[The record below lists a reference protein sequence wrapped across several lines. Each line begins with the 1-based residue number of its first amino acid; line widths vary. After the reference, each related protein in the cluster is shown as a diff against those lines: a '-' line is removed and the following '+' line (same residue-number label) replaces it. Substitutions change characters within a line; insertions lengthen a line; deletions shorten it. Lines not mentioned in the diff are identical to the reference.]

1 MNKDIIKIEIKEV
14 NGIYEFSN
22 LEYEI
27 FHSSNSLEKGYNEAK
42 NKIEQRIKFFKE
54 NHINFNNKNFN
65 RNENSLSSI
74 NYKNLI
80 TKNIIKLFFS
90 LLSFSIIIL
99 IIFFLTNSLIK
110 KNEIKG
116 GREFWKNFENELEK
130 LSNKE
135 IDKESNEKILLSI
148 RKIGERYKPFIDEI
162 KIIFD

>member
-1 MNKDIIKIEIKEV
+1 MNKESIKIEIKEL
-14 NGIYEFSN
+14 NGTYEFSN
-22 LEYEI
+22 FEYEI
-27 FHSSNSLEKGYNEAK
+27 FHQSNNLEIGYEESK
-42 NKIEQRIKFFKE
+42 RKIEQRIKFFKD
-54 NHINFNNKNFN
+54 NHISTNKNIN
-65 RNENSLSSI
+65 RKKNSFSDI

-80 TKNIIKLFFS
+80 TKSIIKLFFS

-99 IIFFLTNSLIK
+99 ILFSLANSFIK

-148 RKIGERYKPFIDEI
+148 RKIGERYKPFINEI
-162 KIIFD
+162 KTIFD